1 MSRSGPERAHPNIW
15 QGTRVRL
22 RGIEPGDAA
31 TFFAWNQDTEMAR
44 RLYFIP
50 FPTSEERQRRWAEK
64 MATAEPAGD
73 AFHFVIET
81 LGGEMVGS
89 ISTHSCEPR
98 HGTFGYGVAVRGEK
112 QRQGYAS
119 EAIVLLLRYYFRE
132 LRYQKVTAHVYSFN
146 EPSIRLHERLG
157 FQQEGRLRRMIHTD
171 GQYFD
176 ELIFGLTAEEF
187 AARYPVEPVAAP

>member
-1 MSRSGPERAHPNIW
+1 MSRPAPERGTPNIW

-22 RGIEPGDAA
+22 RGIEPEDAS
-31 TFFAWNQDTEMAR
+31 TFFAWDQDTEMTR

-50 FPTSEERQRRWAEK
+50 FPTSEERQRRWAER
-64 MATAEPAGD
+64 MATAEPSGD
-73 AFHFVIET
+73 TFHFVIET

-89 ISTHSCEPR
+89 ISTHRCEPR
-98 HGTFGYGVAVRGEK
+98 HGTFDYGVAVHAQ
-112 QRQGYAS
+112 QRRRGYAS

-176 ELIFGLTAEEF
+176 EVIFGMTAEEF
-187 AARYPVEPVAAP
+187 AARYPVDPVAVP